1 MRSPFQVF
9 AGPHAT
15 LKRNCVSQLVISLST
30 LASIA
35 AILLQ
40 MVPTVLDRL
49 Q

>member
-1 MRSPFQVF
+1 MGSSFRVF
-9 AGPHAT
+9 AGPKET

-35 AILLQ
+35 ALLMQ
-40 MVPTVLDRL
+40 VVPTVLNGP